1 MQCTFARSARIM
13 MSGRRGAKEARER
26 RDRIMAKTWLITGCS
41 EGGIG
46 EGIARAVLEHGDNA
60 VVTARTT
67 AKVEGIVADYPEQAL
82 AVALDLTQQDS
93 IDAAY
98 EAAVA
103 KFGQVDVLV
112 NNAGYCYRSSVE
124 EADPAG
130 VQAMFDTNFFGMVA
144 MIKKVLPGMRERR
157 DGAIVNVSSIG
168 AVRTGAASGYYA
180 ATKAAVELMTEGLV
194 AEVAPLGIKAM
205 IVEPGAF
212 RTHFY
217 DTSLKGSKNTVGDYA
232 QTAHLRSVEQNVNAR
247 QQPGD
252 PLKAG
257 YPIIKAIEA
266 DDTPLRLYL
275 GSDALAAV
283 RGALNARLEELE
295 KWAEVSV
302 TTDFDA

>member
-1 MQCTFARSARIM
+1 
-13 MSGRRGAKEARER
+13 
-26 RDRIMAKTWLITGCS
+26 MAKTWIITGCS
-41 EGGIG
+41 AGGIG
-46 EGIARAVLEHGDNA
+46 EGIARAVLESGNNA
-60 VVTARTT
+60 VVTARTI
-67 AKVEGIVADYPEQAL
+67 AKVQGIVDDYPNTAL
-82 AVALDLTQQDS
+82 AVALDVSDQVS
-93 IDAAY
+93 VDAAF
-98 EAAVA
+98 EAAVER
-103 KFGQVDVLV
+103 FGQVDVLV

-130 VQAMFDTNFFGMVA
+130 VQAMFDTNFFGAVA
-144 MIKKVLPGMRERR
+144 IIKKVLPGMRERR

-180 ATKAAVELMTEGLV
+180 ATKAAIELMTEGLA

-217 DTSLKGSKNTVGDYA
+217 DTSLKGSDNTVGDYA
-232 QTAHLRSVEQNVNAR
+232 ETAHKRSVAQNVNTR

-257 YPIIKAIEA
+257 YPIIKALES
-266 DDTPLRLYL
+266 DETPLRLYL
-275 GSDALAAV
+275 GSDAVAAV
-283 RGALNARLEELE
+283 TGALNARLAELN
-295 KWAEVSV
+295 KWAEVSK

>member
-1 MQCTFARSARIM
+1 MAR
-13 MSGRRGAKEARER
+13 
-26 RDRIMAKTWLITGCS
+26 TWIITGCS
-41 EGGIG
+41 AGGIG

-60 VVTARTT
+60 VVTART
-67 AKVEGIVADYPEQAL
+67 AEKVAGIVADFPQAAL
-82 AVALDLTQQDS
+82 AVALDVADQAS

-98 EAAVA
+98 EAAVER
-103 KFGQVDVLV
+103 FGQVDVLV

-130 VQAMFDTNFFGMVA
+130 VAAMFDANFFGAVA
-144 MIKKVLPGMRERR
+144 LIKKVLPAMRERR
-157 DGAIVNVSSIG
+157 GGAIVNVSSIG

-180 ATKAAVELMTEGLV
+180 ATKAALELMTEGLR
-194 AEVAPLGIKAM
+194 AEVAPLGIKAL

-217 DTSLKGSKNTVGDYA
+217 DSSLKGSENTVGDYA
-232 QTAHLRSVEQNVNAR
+232 ETAHKRSVAQNVNAR

-257 YPIIKAIEA
+257 WPIIRALEA

-275 GSDALAAV
+275 GSDALAVV
-283 RGALNARLEELE
+283 RGALTARLEELE

-302 TTDFDA
+302 TTDFEA

>member
-1 MQCTFARSARIM
+1 MAR
-13 MSGRRGAKEARER
+13 
-26 RDRIMAKTWLITGCS
+26 TWLITGCS
-41 EGGIG
+41 AGGIG
-46 EGIARAVLEHGDNA
+46 EGIARAALESGDNA

-67 AKVEGIVADYPEQAL
+67 DKVEGIVADYPDTAL
-82 AVALDLTQQDS
+82 PVALDLTKQDS

-98 EAAVA
+98 AAAVER
-103 KFGQVDVLV
+103 FGQVDVLV

-144 MIKKVLPGMRERR
+144 MIKAVLPAMRERR

-180 ATKAAVELMTEGLV
+180 ATKAAVELMTEGLR

-217 DTSLKGSKNTVGDYA
+217 DTSLKGSDNVVSDYA
-232 QTAHLRSVEQNVNAR
+232 ETAHKRSVAQSVNAR

-257 YPIIKAIEA
+257 YPIIKALEA
-266 DDTPLRLYL
+266 DETPLRLYL
-275 GSDALAAV
+275 GSDALTVV
-283 RGALNARLEELE
+283 RGALNARLDELE
-295 KWAEVSV
+295 KWAELSV

>member
-1 MQCTFARSARIM
+1 
-13 MSGRRGAKEARER
+13 
-26 RDRIMAKTWLITGCS
+26 MAKTWLITGCS
-41 EGGIG
+41 AGGIG

-60 VVTARTT
+60 VVTARTI
-67 AKVEGIVADYPEQAL
+67 AKVEGIVADYPETAL
-82 AVALDLTQQDS
+82 AVALDVSDQAS

-98 EAAVA
+98 AAAVER
-103 KFGQVDVLV
+103 FGRVDVLV

-130 VQAMFDTNFFGMVA
+130 VQAMFDANFFGAVA
-144 MIKKVLPGMRERR
+144 MIKAVLPAMRERR
-157 DGAIVNVSSIG
+157 SGAIVNVSSIG

-180 ATKAAVELMTEGLV
+180 ATKAAIELMTEGLA

-217 DTSLKGSKNTVGDYA
+217 DSSLKGSDNTVGDYA
-232 QTAHLRSVEQNVNAR
+232 ETAHKRSVAQNVNTR

-275 GSDALAAV
+275 GSDALTVV
-283 RGALNARLEELE
+283 RGALNARLAELE
-295 KWAEVSV
+295 KWADASV

>member
-1 MQCTFARSARIM
+1 MT
-13 MSGRRGAKEARER
+13 
-26 RDRIMAKTWLITGCS
+26 KTWLITGCS
-41 EGGIG
+41 AGGIG
-46 EGIARAVLEHGDNA
+46 EGIARAVLEQGHNA

-67 AKVEGIVADYPEQAL
+67 DKVRGIVDDYPEQAL
-82 AVALDLTQQDS
+82 AVALDLVDQAS
-93 IDAAY
+93 IDACY
-98 EAAVA
+98 DVAVA
-103 KFGQVDVLV
+103 RFGQVDVLV

-130 VQAMFDTNFFGMVA
+130 VQAMFDANFFGMVA
-144 MIKKVLPGMRERR
+144 MIKKVLPAMRARR

-217 DTSLKGSKNTVGDYA
+217 DTSLRGSDNTVGDYA
-232 QTAHLRSVEQNVNAR
+232 QTAHKRSVAQNVNAR

-257 YPIIKAIEA
+257 YPIIKALEA

-283 RGALNARLEELE
+283 RGSLNARLEELE
-295 KWAEVSV
+295 KWAELSK

>member
-1 MQCTFARSARIM
+1 MAR
-13 MSGRRGAKEARER
+13 
-26 RDRIMAKTWLITGCS
+26 TWIITGCS
-41 EGGIG
+41 AGGIG

-60 VVTARTT
+60 VVTARTVE
-67 AKVEGIVADYPEQAL
+67 KVAGIVADFPQAAL
-82 AVALDLTQQDS
+82 AVALDVADQAS

-98 EAAVA
+98 EAAVER
-103 KFGQVDVLV
+103 FGQVDVLV

-130 VQAMFDTNFFGMVA
+130 VAAMFDANFFGAVA
-144 MIKKVLPGMRERR
+144 LIKKVLPAMRERR
-157 DGAIVNVSSIG
+157 GGAIVNVSSIG

-180 ATKAAVELMTEGLV
+180 ATKAALELMTEGLR
-194 AEVAPLGIKAM
+194 AEVAPLGIKAL

-217 DTSLKGSKNTVGDYA
+217 DSSLKGSENTVGDYA
-232 QTAHLRSVEQNVNAR
+232 DTAHKRSVAQNVNAR

-257 YPIIKAIEA
+257 WPIIRALEA

-275 GSDALAAV
+275 GSDALAVV
-283 RGALNARLEELE
+283 RGALTARLEELE

-302 TTDFDA
+302 TTDFEA

>member
-1 MQCTFARSARIM
+1 
-13 MSGRRGAKEARER
+13 MSKV
-26 RDRIMAKTWLITGCS
+26 WFITGCS

-46 EGIARAVLEHGDNA
+46 AGIARGVLAKGYRA
-60 VVTARTT
+60 VVTARDLS
-67 AKVEGIVADYPEQAL
+67 KIGGIAAEYPETAL
-82 AVALDLTQQDS
+82 PLALDVTDPQS
-93 IDAAY
+93 IRDAVR
-98 EAAVA
+98 AATER
-103 KFGQVDVLV
+103 FGQIDVLV

-124 EADPAG
+124 EAEMDG
-130 VQAMFDTNFFGMVA
+130 VMRMYETNFFGPVRLIQA
-144 MIKKVLPGMRERR
+144 VLPGMRARR
-157 DGAIVNVSSIG
+157 SGAIVNVSSIG

-180 ATKAAVELMTEGLV
+180 STKAALELMSEGLR
-194 AEVAPLGIKAM
+194 AELDPLGIKVM

-217 DTSLKGSKNTVGDYA
+217 DSSLKGSENTVGDYA
-232 QTAHLRSVEQNVNAR
+232 ETAHKRSVAQNVNAR

-295 KWAEVSV
+295 KWAEVSK

>member
-1 MQCTFARSARIM
+1 
-13 MSGRRGAKEARER
+13 
-26 RDRIMAKTWLITGCS
+26 MAKTWIITGCS
-41 EGGIG
+41 AGGIG

-67 AKVEGIVADYPEQAL
+67 DKVEGIVADFPNTAL
-82 AVALDLTQQDS
+82 AVALDVSDQAS

-98 EAAVA
+98 EAAIER
-103 KFGQVDVLV
+103 FGQVDVLV
-112 NNAGYCYRSSVE
+112 NNAGYCCRSSVE

-130 VQAMFDTNFFGMVA
+130 VQAMFDANFFGAVA
-144 MIKKVLPGMRERR
+144 MIKKVLPGMRERK

-180 ATKAAVELMTEGLV
+180 ATKAAMELMTEGLA
-194 AEVAPLGIKAM
+194 AEVKPLGIKAM

-217 DTSLKGSKNTVGDYA
+217 DTSLKGSDNTVGDYA
-232 QTAHLRSVEQNVNAR
+232 ETAHKRSVAQNVNLR

-257 YPIIKAIEA
+257 YPIIKALES
-266 DDTPLRLYL
+266 DETPLRLYL
-275 GSDALAAV
+275 GSDAVAAV
-283 RGALNARLEELE
+283 TGALNARLAELE
-295 KWAEVSV
+295 KWAEVSK

>member
-1 MQCTFARSARIM
+1 
-13 MSGRRGAKEARER
+13 
-26 RDRIMAKTWLITGCS
+26 MAKTWIITGCS
-41 EGGIG
+41 AGGIG

-60 VVTARTT
+60 VVTARSTQ
-67 AKVEGIVADYPEQAL
+67 KVEGIVADYPESAL
-82 AVALDLTQQDS
+82 AVALDVSDQTS
-93 IDAAY
+93 VDACY

-103 KFGQVDVLV
+103 RFGQVDVLV

-124 EADPAG
+124 EAEPAG
-130 VQAMFDTNFFGMVA
+130 VQAMFDANFFGMVA
-144 MIKKVLPGMRERR
+144 MIKKVLPGMRERKS
-157 DGAIVNVSSIG
+157 GAIVNVSSIG

-180 ATKAAVELMTEGLV
+180 ATKAAVELMTEGLA

-217 DTSLKGSKNTVGDYA
+217 DTSLKGSQNTVGDYA
-232 QTAHLRSVEQNVNAR
+232 QTAHLRSVAQNVNMR

-275 GSDALAAV
+275 GSDAVAAV

-295 KWAEVSV
+295 KWADLSA
-302 TTDFDA
+302 TTDFE

>member
-1 MQCTFARSARIM
+1 MT
-13 MSGRRGAKEARER
+13 
-26 RDRIMAKTWLITGCS
+26 KTWLITGCS

-60 VVTARTT
+60 VVTARST
-67 AKVEGIVADYPEQAL
+67 AKVQSIVDDYPKQAL
-82 AVALDLTQQDS
+82 AVALDLGDQAS

-98 EAAVA
+98 DAAVA
-103 KFGQVDVLV
+103 RFGQVDVLV

-130 VQAMFDTNFFGMVA
+130 VQAMFDANFFGMVA
-144 MIKKVLPGMRERR
+144 MIKKVLPAMRERR

-180 ATKAAVELMTEGLV
+180 ATKAAVELMTEGLR

-217 DTSLKGSKNTVGDYA
+217 DTSLKGSDNTVGDYA
-232 QTAHLRSVEQNVNAR
+232 ETAHKRSVAQNVNTR
-247 QQPGD
+247 QQPGN

-257 YPIIKAIEA
+257 
-266 DDTPLRLYL
+266 
-275 GSDALAAV
+275 
-283 RGALNARLEELE
+283 
-295 KWAEVSV
+295 
-302 TTDFDA
+302 

>member
-1 MQCTFARSARIM
+1 MGEKGLTMAR
-13 MSGRRGAKEARER
+13 
-26 RDRIMAKTWLITGCS
+26 TWFITGCS
-41 EGGIG
+41 AGGIG
-46 EGIARAVLEHGDNA
+46 EGIARAVLESGDNA
-60 VVTARTT
+60 VVTARDT
-67 AKVEGIVADYPEQAL
+67 AKVDGIVADYPETAL
-82 AVALDLTQQDS
+82 GVALDLTEQAS

-98 EAAVA
+98 DAAIA
-103 KFGQVDVLV
+103 RFGQVDVLV

-124 EADPAG
+124 EADPTG
-130 VQAMFDTNFFGMVA
+130 VKDMFDANFFGAIA
-144 MIKKVLPGMRERR
+144 MIKKVLPAMRERR
-157 DGAIVNVSSIG
+157 AGAIVNVSSIG

-180 ATKAAVELMTEGLV
+180 ATKAALELMTEGLR

-217 DTSLKGSKNTVGDYA
+217 DSSLKGSDNTVGDYA
-232 QTAHLRSVEQNVNAR
+232 QTAHLRSVAQNVNTR

-252 PLKAG
+252 PLRAG
-257 YPIIKAIEA
+257 YPIIQALEA
-266 DDTPLRLYL
+266 DETPLRLYL

-295 KWAEVSV
+295 KWAELSQ

>member
-1 MQCTFARSARIM
+1 
-13 MSGRRGAKEARER
+13 
-26 RDRIMAKTWLITGCS
+26 MAKTWLITGCS

-60 VVTARTT
+60 VITARSTT
-67 AKVEGIVADYPEQAL
+67 KVQSIADDYPERAL
-82 AVALDLTQQDS
+82 PVALDLTSQES

-98 EAAVA
+98 DAAVA
-103 KFGQVDVLV
+103 QFGQVDVLV

-130 VQAMFDTNFFGMVA
+130 VMAMFDTNFFGMVA
-144 MIKKVLPGMRERR
+144 LIKKVLPGMRARR

-180 ATKAAVELMTEGLV
+180 ATKAAVELMSEGLR
-194 AEVAPLGIKAM
+194 AEVAPLGIKVM

-217 DTSLKGSKNTVGDYA
+217 DSSLKGSDNTVGDYA
-232 QTAHLRSVEQNVNAR
+232 ETAHKRSVAQNVNAR
-247 QQPGD
+247 QQPGN

-257 YPIIKAIEA
+257 YPIIQALEA
-266 DDTPLRLYL
+266 VDTPLRLYL

-283 RGALNARLEELE
+283 RGALNARLDELE
-295 KWAEVSV
+295 KWAELSQ
-302 TTDFDA
+302 TTDYAAE

>member
-1 MQCTFARSARIM
+1 
-13 MSGRRGAKEARER
+13 
-26 RDRIMAKTWLITGCS
+26 
-41 EGGIG
+41 
-46 EGIARAVLEHGDNA
+46 
-60 VVTARTT
+60 
-67 AKVEGIVADYPEQAL
+67 
-82 AVALDLTQQDS
+82 
-93 IDAAY
+93 
-98 EAAVA
+98 
-103 KFGQVDVLV
+103 
-112 NNAGYCYRSSVE
+112 
-124 EADPAG
+124 
-130 VQAMFDTNFFGMVA
+130 MFDANFFGMVA

-180 ATKAAVELMTEGLV
+180 ATKAAVELMTEGLA

-217 DTSLKGSKNTVGDYA
+217 DSSLKGSDNTVGDYA
-232 QTAHLRSVEQNVNAR
+232 ETAHKRSVAQNVNTR

-302 TTDFDA
+302 TTDFDRLCRTGSAVLIDAGHDRTGDAVTITARFRIVRKRRIDRLVKERRTARLAFLLCHTAANIDPVCIASPCRIM

>member
-1 MQCTFARSARIM
+1 
-13 MSGRRGAKEARER
+13 
-26 RDRIMAKTWLITGCS
+26 MAKTWIITGCS
-41 EGGIG
+41 AGGIG

-60 VVTARTT
+60 VVTARTVE
-67 AKVEGIVADYPEQAL
+67 KVAGIVADFPQTAL
-82 AVALDLTQQDS
+82 AVALDVADQAS

-98 EAAVA
+98 EAAVER
-103 KFGQVDVLV
+103 FGQVDVLV

-130 VQAMFDTNFFGMVA
+130 VAAMFDANFFGAVA
-144 MIKKVLPGMRERR
+144 LIKRVLPAMRERR
-157 DGAIVNVSSIG
+157 GGAIVNVSSIG

-180 ATKAAVELMTEGLV
+180 ATKAALELMTEGLR
-194 AEVAPLGIKAM
+194 AEVAPLGIKAL

-217 DTSLKGSKNTVGDYA
+217 DSSLKGSENTVGDYA
-232 QTAHLRSVEQNVNAR
+232 DTAHKRSVAQNVNAR

-257 YPIIKAIEA
+257 WPIIRVLEA

-275 GSDALAAV
+275 GSDALAVV
-283 RGALNARLEELE
+283 RGALTARLEELE

-302 TTDFDA
+302 TTDFEA